1 MKIERKQLLKD
12 LQDFASQGDG
22 VIIGS
27 PGVGK
32 TYVLKK
38 LRQRLKAA
46 GVPHLL
52 LRIDQLGNGTTET
65 LRQELSYEG
74 DLIEKLKTIPVS
86 GKNAILLFML
96 LTLPAMNRR
105 VNAFSV

>member
-1 MKIERKQLLKD
+1 MKIERKQLLND

-38 LRQRLKAA
+38 LRQHLKVT
-46 GVPHLL
+46 GIPHLL
-52 LRIDQLGNGTTET
+52 LRIDQLGDGTAET
-65 LRQELSYEG
+65 LKQEVVL
-74 DLIEKLKTIPVS
+74 
-86 GKNAILLFML
+86 
-96 LTLPAMNRR
+96 
-105 VNAFSV
+105 